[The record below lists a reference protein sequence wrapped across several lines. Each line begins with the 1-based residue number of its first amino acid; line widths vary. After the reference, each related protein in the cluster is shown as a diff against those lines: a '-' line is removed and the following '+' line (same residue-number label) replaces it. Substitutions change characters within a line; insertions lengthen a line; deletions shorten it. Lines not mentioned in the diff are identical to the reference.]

1 VIAVPHLTGFDRT
14 ILHLDLDAFF
24 VSVELLERPDLRG
37 KPVAVGGQ
45 VDERGVI
52 SSASYEA
59 RKFGV
64 RSALPTR
71 TAFQLCPDL
80 ILLPSR
86 HGFYAEHSR
95 RIMAWL
101 HAITPQIEQISI
113 DEAFLDITGTELLH
127 GPPDKLA
134 HDLHRRVHETFRL
147 PCSIG
152 VASNKLVA
160 KIATEQAK
168 PDGVRIVPP
177 GEEAAF
183 LAPLPVRALWGV
195 GPKTAAV
202 LADFGIRTIGQ
213 LAQSRSD
220 ALAYRLGQHAAV
232 ELIQRA
238 QGLDNSPVETERATK
253 QISQEITFARDVHDA
268 QQLRAT
274 LLELSEGVGRH
285 LRANE
290 LSARTIAI
298 KLRYGDFKTL
308 TRQTTLPQPTD
319 LDQEI
324 FAQAW
329 ALLEKHWTKRPLR
342 LIGVAARQLGP
353 TARQLDLFEQ
363 MDDRAERLTRAVD
376 EIRRKFG
383 TDSLKR
389 AATLPKGQGRNQA
402 ET

>member
-1 VIAVPHLTGFDRT
+1 MPRT

-45 VDERGVI
+45 IDQRGVI

-59 RKFGV
+59 RKYGV

-71 TAFQLCPDL
+71 TAFQLCPEL
-80 ILLPSR
+80 VLLPGR
-86 HGFYAEHSR
+86 HALYAEHSR
-95 RIMAWL
+95 RIMDLL
-101 HAITPQIEQISI
+101 HTITPQVEQISI

-127 GPPDKLA
+127 GSPEKLA
-134 HDLHRRVHETFRL
+134 HDLHRRVRETFGL

-168 PDGVRIVPP
+168 PNNIRLVPA

-195 GPKTAAV
+195 GPKTADV
-202 LADFGIRTIGQ
+202 LSGMGVHTIGQ

-238 QGLDNSPVETERATK
+238 HGIDDSPVENEHVAR
-253 QISQEITFARDVHDA
+253 QISQETTFAKDVADA
-268 QQLRAT
+268 AYLRAT

-285 LRANE
+285 LRE
-290 LSARTIAI
+290 SDLSARTIAV
-298 KLRYGDFKTL
+298 KLRYGDFTTL
-308 TRQTTLPQPTD
+308 TRQTTLPQATS
-319 LDQEI
+319 LDQDI
-324 FAQAW
+324 FEHAW
-329 ALLEKHWTKRPLR
+329 TLFEKHWTKRPLR
-342 LIGVAARQLGP
+342 LIGVAARQLSP
-353 TARQLDLFEQ
+353 LVKQLDLFEQ
-363 MDDRAERLTRAVD
+363 SDEKAERLTRTVD

-383 TDSLKR
+383 TEALKR
-389 AATLPKGQGRNQA
+389 ATTLPKSRGQKRG
-402 ET
+402 EK